1 MLLLVELLLQS
12 QRGRNHS
19 FNIIIIFNTEKWH
32 HPNWRGVKPSPPPP
46 PLPFKWPHFSPLPPL
61 PSLLYD
67 VILFN
72 WRNLYGTHLLTF
84 NFFFCYLRS
93 NLISIWKKRYE
104 SILMGFFLCGFNV
117 TRVQFTAAFISVSGR
132 KRSLWMLEDAGEVC
146 GMLGGVWDAG
156 RWGGGG
162 NPGSPLGCNQK
173 ENTKFIYPP
182 TFIHPWEQLQ

>member
-1 MLLLVELLLQS
+1 MGTKVSGAHCCCCCRPCCYWWSCCCSHSGGGIILSTLLLFSIQKNGITPIDVGWNPPL
-12 QRGRNHS
+12 
-19 FNIIIIFNTEKWH
+19 
-32 HPNWRGVKPSPPPP
+32 PPP

-72 WRNLYGTHLLTF
+72 WRNLYGTHPLTF

-104 SILMGFFLCGFNV
+104 SILMVFFLCGFNV

-156 RWGGGG
+156 RWGWF
-162 NPGSPLGCNQK
+162 LA
-173 ENTKFIYPP
+173 TVMVV
-182 TFIHPWEQLQ
+182 

>member
-1 MLLLVELLLQS
+1 MGTKVSGAHCCCCCRPCCYWWSCCCSHSGGGIILSTLLLFSIQKNGITPIDVGWNPPL
-12 QRGRNHS
+12 
-19 FNIIIIFNTEKWH
+19 
-32 HPNWRGVKPSPPPP
+32 PPP

-72 WRNLYGTHLLTF
+72 WRNLYGTHPLTF

-156 RWGGGG
+156 RWGWF
-162 NPGSPLGCNQK
+162 LA
-173 ENTKFIYPP
+173 TVMVV
-182 TFIHPWEQLQ
+182 